1 MPYHIRKLPGKDLYK
16 VYGKDGKPHSKE
28 GLSHEM
34 AKKQLTALNIAYARE
49 QGHDIP
55 KPKQYI
61 KMPVDDYKKEHI
73 RLINVLTKHGALH
86 EARKQSMEAAK
97 ELGIHI

>member
-28 GLSHEM
+28 GLSNER
-34 AKKQLTALNIAYARE
+34 AKKQLTALNIAQSKE
-49 QGHDIP
+49 
-55 KPKQYI
+55 YI
-61 KMPVDDYKKEHI
+61 KMPIDEYKKEHI

-97 ELGIHI
+97 ELGISI